1 MSLPDCSIQATPF
14 IIRDLGWDFIKEL
27 AFQVYPKFD
36 KADFRPLIFGPKGTY
51 CLDAFGE
58 DAKIKVFYAMLSEF
72 TDSDSNRV
80 LMISPYLDKD
90 GIKVLYF
97 KWAEETLYDSFCV
110 PDGQNRVWDNREH
123 SCKTGL
129 KPSKPLT
136 NGTTRILGVSESGT
150 TESTISSAAFQTNVP
165 PDAKQR
171 LAADG
176 DSGG

>member
-1 MSLPDCSIQATPF
+1 MSHPDYSVQATPF

-27 AFQVYPKFD
+27 AFQVYPKFSN
-36 KADFRPLIFGPKGTY
+36 ADFRPLIFGPKGTF

-58 DAKIKVFYAMLSEF
+58 DTKIKVFYASLNEF
-72 TDSDSNRV
+72 TDSKSNRV

-97 KWAEETLYDSFCV
+97 KWADETLYDSFCV
-110 PDGQNRVWDNREH
+110 PDGQNRVWDNREQ

-136 NGTTRILGVSESGT
+136 NGTTRIRGVSESGT
-150 TESTISSAAFQTNVP
+150 TESATSSVASRTNVP
-165 PDAKQR
+165 PDEKQR

-176 DSGG
+176 GSGG